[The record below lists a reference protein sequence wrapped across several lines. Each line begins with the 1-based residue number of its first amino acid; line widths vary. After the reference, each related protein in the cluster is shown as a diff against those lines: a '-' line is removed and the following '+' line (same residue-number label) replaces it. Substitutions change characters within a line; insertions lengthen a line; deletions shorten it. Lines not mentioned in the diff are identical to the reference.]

1 MRVMRPRGT
10 APTPITNYTPPAQT
24 AQVPEGTSNVNFK
37 PDVPEL
43 RPITTVQTPTY
54 VPPIVRG
61 NPKYTTTFNAAYNA
75 NNANGDPAG
84 NVATPPVVN
93 SGGGT
98 PGTSVQPWQNPNV
111 RMAQQRLNGTD
122 LWEYLQINAFR
133 EKNFG
138 AFPDNTAAARW
149 KQLEDLMNRPMG
161 GTTSDYNV
169 ARDIIPAN
177 ADPMT
182 TQPSQWQRWAQS
194 WGDKGKIDWG
204 TFLNRFP
211 EFAPRGRQG
220 RTWMTADPIAMKRAK
235 DLYNSY
241 LRSLP
246 QFGASSAERTRFFT
260 PITTPNPAAQGG
272 TNGPGYQ

>member
-98 PGTSVQPWQNPNV
+98 P
-111 RMAQQRLNGTD
+111 
-122 LWEYLQINAFR
+122 
-133 EKNFG
+133 
-138 AFPDNTAAARW
+138 
-149 KQLEDLMNRPMG
+149 
-161 GTTSDYNV
+161 SDYNV

-260 PITTPNPAAQGG
+260 PITTPNPPAQGG